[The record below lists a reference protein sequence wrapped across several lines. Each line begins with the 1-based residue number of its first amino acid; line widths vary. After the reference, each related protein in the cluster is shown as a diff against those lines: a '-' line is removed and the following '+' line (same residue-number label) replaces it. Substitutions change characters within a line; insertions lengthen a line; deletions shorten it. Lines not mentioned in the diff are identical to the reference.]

1 MSTITTTIARPEP
14 PVRLDGDGDGPA
26 APQMPARPGSFR
38 RYLRETGL
46 LVGRSMRTIPR
57 VPERLLDVTLQPI
70 MFTLLFLYVFGS
82 AIDVPGMRYQDYL
95 LPGLLGQGLAFGVM
109 GAGAATATDFSS
121 GVIDRFRSL
130 PVTRLSVI
138 SAQVVSQML
147 EQILGMVLIIGLGL
161 ALGWRP
167 DLDAWG
173 VVQLSGLVL
182 LGLFAFTWFGVLLG
196 MLVRSSDAVQGLGFG
211 ILFPL
216 AFLAGT
222 FVPIEGMALVP
233 RAIAQWDPISALVA
247 AVREICQGTQSHG
260 SWQLEHPVPAMVGWC
275 VLLIAVCVPVAL
287 RRFTSSGAR

>member
-1 MSTITTTIARPEP
+1 MSTITATIARPEP
-14 PVRLDGDGDGPA
+14 AVPGDGDGPT
-26 APQMPARPGSFR
+26 APQLPARPSSFR

-147 EQILGMVLIIGLGL
+147 EQILGMALIIGLGL

-247 AVREICQGTQSHG
+247 AVRELCQGTQSHG
-260 SWQLEHPVPAMVGWC
+260 SWQLEHPVPAMVAWC

-287 RRFTSSGAR
+287 RRFTRSGSR

>member
-1 MSTITTTIARPEP
+1 VSTITATVARPESALGAD
-14 PVRLDGDGDGPA
+14 RDRHGAPA
-26 APQMPARPGSFR
+26 TQPPARPGTFR

-57 VPERLLDVTLQPI
+57 VPERLLDVTLQPV
-70 MFTLLFLYVFGS
+70 MFTVLFLYVFGS

-95 LPGLLGQGLAFGVM
+95 LPGLIGQGLAFGVM

-167 DLDAWG
+167 DLDVWG
-173 VVQLSGLVL
+173 VVQLTGLVL

-247 AVREICQGTQSHG
+247 AVREICQGTQTHG
-260 SWQLEHPVPAMVGWC
+260 SWQLEHPVIAMVGWC

-287 RRFTSSGAR
+287 RRFTRAGSR

>member
-1 MSTITTTIARPEP
+1 VSTITATVTRPEP
-14 PVRLDGDGDGPA
+14 SLRLDGDGPA
-26 APQMPARPGSFR
+26 APQLPARPGSFR
-38 RYLRETGL
+38 RYLRETSL

-57 VPERLLDVTLQPI
+57 VPERLLDVTLQPV

-138 SAQVVSQML
+138 SAQVISQML
-147 EQILGMVLIIGLGL
+147 EQVLGMVLIGGLGL

-173 VVQLSGLVL
+173 VIQLSGLVL

-260 SWQLEHPVPAMVGWC
+260 SWQLEHPVAATVGWC

-287 RRFTSSGAR
+287 RRFTRSGSR